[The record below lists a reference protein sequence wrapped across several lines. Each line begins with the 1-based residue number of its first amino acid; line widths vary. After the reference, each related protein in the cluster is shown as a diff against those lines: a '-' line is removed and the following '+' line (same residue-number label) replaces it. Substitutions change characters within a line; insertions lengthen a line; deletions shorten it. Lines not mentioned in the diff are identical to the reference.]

1 MRHFFIVFLLLIT
14 TCTYCQDLS
23 EATYL
28 KVVELVNTTDD
39 SHFVVVSVKNLNTG
53 QTKEI
58 CTEISSLCNAII
70 KETKDTAI
78 DNIKQYLV
86 SHSSKR
92 TFEIKNNEAL
102 KLLKFD
108 TCSLKSEDSL
118 ASIITQGHIID
129 SLMKISEYRRNVIL
143 YFFDLENKNEE
154 IVGQIKDS
162 IMAHRPLDQKELR
175 LIEDLNNN
183 SDYDFAD
190 ISENGKELISYCN
203 NRMRNINDA
212 YKHFNDGVVV
222 DSFEN
227 NIEYRE
233 DCLTKVSYYKNQRI
247 EIINEICDSIAKGR
261 PLDKDEIVILDNIL
275 EEQYNYLYIEYS
287 QLSENERILVDI
299 RNSKIKFERD
309 QLSNTANEIT
319 RMESI
324 FVKEFFK
331 KYNANFPHIA
341 FRFGAIFKIEYY
353 DDSIYFCELLEKKE

>member
-70 KETKDTAI
+70 KETNVTAI
-78 DNIKQYLV
+78 DSIKQYLV
-86 SHSSKR
+86 SHSAKR

-108 TCSLKSEDSL
+108 TYSLKSEDTL
-118 ASIITQGHIID
+118 TEIIKQGHIVD
-129 SLMKISEYRRNVIL
+129 TLMKIREYRRNAIL

-154 IVGQIKDS
+154 VVGQIKDS
-162 IMAHRPLDQKELR
+162 IMAYRPLEQKELR
-175 LIEDLNNN
+175 LIEDLNSN
-183 SDYDFAD
+183 SHYDFAD
-190 ISENGKELISYCN
+190 ISENGKELISRCN
-203 NRMRNINDA
+203 NRMKNINDA
-212 YKHFNDGVVV
+212 YKHFNDGVII

-233 DCLTKVSYYKNQRI
+233 DCLRIVFYYKNQFT
-247 EIINEICDSIAKGR
+247 EIINEVCDSILKIR
-261 PLDKDEIVILDNIL
+261 PLDKEELEILDNIL
-275 EEQYNYLYIEYS
+275 EEHHNYLYTEYS
-287 QLSENERILVDI
+287 QLSENDRILVNI
-299 RNSKIKFERD
+299 RNSKIRFEQD
-309 QLSNTANEIT
+309 QLCNTASEIT
-319 RMESI
+319 RLESI
-324 FVKEFFK
+324 FVKDLFK
-331 KYNANFPHIA
+331 KYNANFPHVA
-341 FRFGAIFKIEYY
+341 FRFGAIFYSTYY
-353 DDSIYFCELLEKKE
+353 DNSIDFDRLINEKE